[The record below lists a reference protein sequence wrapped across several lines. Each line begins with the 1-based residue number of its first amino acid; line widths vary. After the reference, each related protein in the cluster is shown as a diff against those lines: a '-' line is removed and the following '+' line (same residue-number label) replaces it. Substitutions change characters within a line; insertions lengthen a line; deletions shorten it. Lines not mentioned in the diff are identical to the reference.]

1 MKRQKLVKVTIE
13 KAAQFLLADDTYRK
27 HIYLI
32 QNKRTLNR
40 YYTTGKENGMPV
52 CCVYRAQCRP
62 LTLKADGFK
71 AAFIRVKD
79 L

>member
-1 MKRQKLVKVTIE
+1 MKKQKLVRVTIE
-13 KAAQFLLADDTYRK
+13 KAVQFLLADDSYRK
-27 HIYLI
+27 CVYLI
-32 QNKRTLNR
+32 QNKRTRNR

-52 CCVYRAQCRP
+52 CCVDRAQCRP

>member
-1 MKRQKLVKVTIE
+1 MKRQKLVRVTIE
-13 KAAQFLLADDTYRK
+13 KAAEFLLADDTYRK

-32 QNKRTLNR
+32 QNKRTCNH

-52 CCVYRAQCRP
+52 CCVDRAQCRP
-62 LTLKADGFK
+62 KTLKADGFN